1 MTRQEVSKAHGGLN
15 GKKAQFR
22 SRCLPFVVR
31 RLTGDEGG
39 GYLVEYTD
47 VPHCIADGKTAD
59 EAIRHGREAR
69 EACLVTI
76 AESGHPIPP
85 ESKGSSGQ
93 WRQRV
98 PKSLHARLV
107 ERAGR
112 EGVSLNALVVALIA
126 EGMGRRD
133 GRDR

>member
-1 MTRQEVSKAHGGLN
+1 MA
-15 GKKAQFR
+15 KKPNFDLDAY
-22 SRCLPFVVR
+22 PFVVR

-47 VPHCIADGKTAD
+47 VPYCIADGKTAG
-59 EAIRHGREAR
+59 EAIRHGREAL

-76 AESGHPIPP
+76 AESGRPIPAP

-98 PKSLHARLV
+98 PRSLHARLV
-107 ERAGR
+107 ERAER

-133 GRDR
+133 SRDR

>member
-1 MTRQEVSKAHGGLN
+1 MA
-15 GKKAQFR
+15 KKRKFDLDAY
-22 SRCLPFVVR
+22 PFTVR
-31 RLTGDEGG
+31 RLSDDDGG
-39 GYLVEYTD
+39 GYLVEYTG
-47 VPHCIADGKTAD
+47 VPYCIADGKTTD
-59 EAIRHGREAR
+59 EAIRHGRAAL

-76 AESGHPIPP
+76 AESGHPIPTP

-107 ERAGR
+107 ERAER

-126 EGMGRRD
+126 EGMGRRES
-133 GRDR
+133 RDR

>member
-1 MTRQEVSKAHGGLN
+1 MA
-15 GKKAQFR
+15 KKPNFDLDAY
-22 SRCLPFVVR
+22 PFVVR
-31 RLTGDEGG
+31 RLTGEEGG
-39 GYLVEYTD
+39 GYLVEYAD
-47 VPHCIADGKTAD
+47 VPYCIADGKTAG
-59 EAIRHGREAR
+59 EAIRHGREAL

-76 AESGHPIPP
+76 AESRRPIPAP

-107 ERAGR
+107 ERAER
-112 EGVSLNALVVALIA
+112 DGVSLNALVVALIA

-133 GRDR
+133 SRDR

>member
-1 MTRQEVSKAHGGLN
+1 MA
-15 GKKAQFR
+15 KKRNFDLDAY
-22 SRCLPFVVR
+22 PFVVR

-39 GYLVEYTD
+39 GYLVEYLD
-47 VPHCIADGKTAD
+47 VPYCIADGKTAG
-59 EAIRHGREAR
+59 EAIRHGREAL

-76 AESGHPIPP
+76 AESGRPIPAP
-85 ESKGSSGQ
+85 ASKGSSGQ

-107 ERAGR
+107 ERAER

-126 EGMGRRD
+126 EGIGRRD
-133 GRDR
+133 SRDR

>member
-1 MTRQEVSKAHGGLN
+1 MA
-15 GKKAQFR
+15 KKR
-22 SRCLPFVVR
+22 SFDLDAYPFVVR

-59 EAIRHGREAR
+59 EAIRNGREAL

-76 AESGHPIPP
+76 AESGHPIPAP

-107 ERAGR
+107 DRAER
-112 EGVSLNALVVALIA
+112 EGVSLNALVMALIA
-126 EGMGRRD
+126 EGMGRRAS
-133 GRDR
+133 RDR

>member
-1 MTRQEVSKAHGGLN
+1 MA
-15 GKKAQFR
+15 KKPNFDLDAY
-22 SRCLPFVVR
+22 PFIVR

-47 VPHCIADGKTAD
+47 IPYCIADGKTAG
-59 EAIRHGREAR
+59 EAIRHGREAL

-76 AESGHPIPP
+76 AESGRPIPAP

-107 ERAGR
+107 ERAER
-112 EGVSLNALVVALIA
+112 EGVSLNALVMALIA
-126 EGMGRRD
+126 EGMGRRSS
-133 GRDR
+133 RDR

>member
-1 MTRQEVSKAHGGLN
+1 MA
-15 GKKAQFR
+15 KKPNFDLDAY
-22 SRCLPFVVR
+22 PFVVR
-31 RLTGDEGG
+31 RLTRDEGG

-47 VPHCIADGKTAD
+47 VPYCIADGKTAG
-59 EAIRHGREAR
+59 EAIRHGREAL
-69 EACLVTI
+69 EACLVTLT
-76 AESGHPIPP
+76 ESGRPIPAP

-107 ERAGR
+107 QRAER

-133 GRDR
+133 SRDH

>member
-1 MTRQEVSKAHGGLN
+1 MA
-15 GKKAQFR
+15 KKRNFDLDAY
-22 SRCLPFVVR
+22 PFVVR
-31 RLTGDEGG
+31 RLTDDEGG

-47 VPHCIADGKTAD
+47 VPYCIADGKTAG
-59 EAIRHGREAR
+59 EATLHGREAL

-76 AESGHPIPP
+76 AESGRPIPAP

-98 PKSLHARLV
+98 PRSFHARLV
-107 ERAGR
+107 ERAER
-112 EGVSLNALVVALIA
+112 EGVSLNALVMALIA

-133 GRDR
+133 SGDR

>member
-1 MTRQEVSKAHGGLN
+1 MA
-15 GKKAQFR
+15 KKR
-22 SRCLPFVVR
+22 SFDLDAYPFVVR

-39 GYLVEYTD
+39 GYLVEYPD
-47 VPHCIADGKTAD
+47 VPYCIADGKTAG
-59 EAIRHGREAR
+59 EAIRHGRVAL

-76 AESGHPIPP
+76 AESGRPIPALP
-85 ESKGSSGQ
+85 SKASSGQ

-107 ERAGR
+107 ERAER

-126 EGMGRRD
+126 EGMGKRDSRD
-133 GRDR
+133 G